1 MTPPL
6 LHLQRSDT
14 GHFVLTE
21 PASQTVVVAEE
32 LADAYARMT
41 ATLAE
46 HPPSAAPP
54 AAAAPGP
61 FERRG
66 TTRVVVVVAALLLPA
81 LWVAR
86 IAFDV
91 NAAQVVCPSV
101 ATRSQGHPTRVAA
114 TPSAHSDREGT
125 EDDED
130 VDEDDEAPTPPDRP
144 PPRTAVIVEPEAARP
159 APAKAEP

>member
-32 LADAYARMT
+32 LGDAYARMT

-46 HPPSAAPP
+46 HPPSAAPVV
-54 AAAAPGP
+54 ATAGP

-66 TTRVVVVVAALLLPA
+66 TTRVAVIAAALLLPA

-91 NAAQVVCPSV
+91 NAAQVVCPSAV
-101 ATRSQGHPTRVAA
+101 TRSQGHPTRVAT

-130 VDEDDEAPTPPDRP
+130 VDEDDEAPPPPDSP
-144 PPRTAVIVEPEAARP
+144 PPRTAVIVGPEAAPP